1 MFCSV
6 ENAYN
11 NILWQRVGD
20 CLAVKHEQPTC
31 KHQPSSYLMAKPWC
45 TSYRH
50 SGLPFIAE
58 TGNWELEQ
66 RRSLPFFSPP
76 TYVCGK
82 DEEMWNESGVVVNF
96 QSFRA
101 NSVKRQR
108 SNEGLRGREQT
119 GLPVRFLNALLC
131 SAIHSYASKRSPQEH
146 EEQVDERSAE
156 MWTGRLLGFC
166 QNGTQDQYSLLSLY
180 RLLNVRG
187 TKAADEGPKLTR
199 LARARPTAG
208 CVSRKRPV
216 EVPSC

>member
-1 MFCSV
+1 
-6 ENAYN
+6 
-11 NILWQRVGD
+11 
-20 CLAVKHEQPTC
+20 
-31 KHQPSSYLMAKPWC
+31 
-45 TSYRH
+45 
-50 SGLPFIAE
+50 
-58 TGNWELEQ
+58 
-66 RRSLPFFSPP
+66 
-76 TYVCGK
+76 
-82 DEEMWNESGVVVNF
+82 MWNESGVVVNF

-119 GLPVRFLNALLC
+119 CDGLPIKFLNALLC
-131 SAIHSYASKRSPQEH
+131 SAIHSYASKRSRQEH
-146 EEQVDERSAE
+146 EEQDDERSAE
-156 MWTGRLLGFC
+156 TWTGRLLGFC
-166 QNGTQDQYSLLSLY
+166 QSGTQDQYSLLLSLY